1 MATHNELGKQGEEV
15 AKQFLID
22 KGYKI
27 LETNW
32 HSGHY
37 EIDIVA
43 QKFDFLSIIEVKTRS
58 SEAFGKPQEFV
69 DQKKMQNL
77 INAAHRYKN
86 SHKLYDIGVRYE
98 IVALT
103 KNRNTFEI
111 EHLEEA
117 FDTWTAYH
125 PEHYFGGENTFYG
138 SRKWG

>member
-22 KGYKI
+22 KGYII
-27 LETNW
+27 LAENW
-32 HSGHY
+32 RSGHY

-58 SEAFGKPQEFV
+58 SSSFGSPQESV

-77 INAAHRYKN
+77 IKAAHKYKT
-86 SHKLYDIGVRYE
+86 SHKLYDIGIRYE
-98 IVALT
+98 ILALT
-103 KNRNTFEI
+103 KNGNTFDI

-117 FDTWTAYH
+117 FDSYTAYH
-125 PEHYFGGENTFYG
+125 SEHYFRGGYAF
-138 SRKWG
+138 SLRRKW